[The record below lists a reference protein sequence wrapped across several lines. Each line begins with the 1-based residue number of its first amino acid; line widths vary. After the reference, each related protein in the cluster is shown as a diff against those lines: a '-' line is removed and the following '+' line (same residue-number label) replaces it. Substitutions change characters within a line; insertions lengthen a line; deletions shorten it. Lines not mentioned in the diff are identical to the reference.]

1 MSLKL
6 SGTQLG
12 NITGGP
18 SSLNLYELADVS
30 ISAPVTGQYLRY
42 NSTISEWQNSVI
54 NTEVYN
60 FLNTNL
66 ITPVQSGIVLTKVS
80 GPQTVSLSLDIT
92 AVGDASGVLSAPV
105 GPGPFPPQQGEI
117 SLTLA
122 TVNANVGTFGSASTI
137 PVVTVNA
144 KGLITAVTQTAFTG
158 TAPLATSLA
167 GGLTGELPYQS
178 ATGVTSFLSPGTTSQ
193 VLVGSPTAPSWSN
206 TPTLTGTNFTGI
218 PNGAL
223 TNSSLTLGSTN
234 MALGSTTTTVAG
246 LTSVTST
253 TFVGALTGNASTA
266 TIAANIT
273 SGAAGSLPYQSA
285 ASTTT
290 MLAAGTSSQVLVS
303 GATPGWTNT
312 PTLTGTNFTGV
323 PNGALTNNSL
333 TIGSTNI
340 ALGATSITLAG
351 LTSVTSTSFVGALT
365 GNASS
370 ATNIAGGAAGSLPY
384 QTGSSATS
392 LLAAGTSSQ
401 VLVSGA
407 TPGWTNTPVLTGT
420 NFTGIPNGA
429 LTNNSLTIGSTNIA
443 LGATS
448 TTLAG
453 LTSVTSTTFVGA
465 LTGNASTAT
474 TLATGRTISISTDA
488 TGTSASFDGSGNA
501 TIPMT
506 LATVNASPQ
515 TDTFRKITVNG
526 KGLTTATSA
535 VTSGDI
541 TTALGYTPVNVAGDT
556 MTGFLIL
563 NANPTAALGAVTK
576 QYVDAVSAGLNVH
589 ASCVTAT
596 TATLASSSGNTV
608 TYNNGTGGVGATLTT
623 TGSFA
628 TIGGFA
634 VPDTSRVLVKSEATQ
649 ANNGIYVKDSN
660 TQLTRA
666 TDFDNSPPGEIASG
680 DFTFIVSGTVAG
692 TNWAMTTPGTITVGT
707 TAIVFSQLSGPG
719 VYTAGTGIDI
729 TTNIISNTGVLSN
742 VAGTGI
748 SVSGATGNVTITN
761 NGVTSVAG
769 TANQIAVSG
778 ATGAVTFSL
787 PSSVTIG
794 GTMTAGTFSGA
805 GTSLTGTA
813 ASLSIGGN
821 AATATTAT
829 TANALNPANNYT
841 MLNNLAFTGTGQVAS
856 ADAVYGMKFR
866 PSADGS
872 SYSHLWMNSA
882 GSGLMFL
889 SPSGALTTAAG
900 IIATGVISGTS
911 FSGSGSGLT
920 SIPNGALTN
929 SSLTIGS
936 TNIALGATS
945 TTLAGLS
952 SVTSTTFVGSLS
964 GNATTATSATTATTA
979 TNLSGGS
986 VNGTTVTLSGLI
998 TTKTPTNYTAITS
1011 TTYNTG
1017 VIEIPQLVVPN
1028 SGTNFVPFLHGSTVL
1043 NGAGYV
1049 GHVTLGALRVG
1060 PNSFAGGGGM
1070 FIGLSQADANPT
1082 EYFTLQ
1088 TGGNISHSSGTT
1100 FLNSSNYNSYSPTL
1114 TGGGASG
1121 TWGINITGNAVTLGG
1136 LALSA
1141 GTNNQVN
1148 QVVRTN
1154 SSGYCDFG
1162 WINTVSGDNGVTAP
1176 DRIYASSDA
1185 YLRYYTPTNFRTVM
1199 GLGALTT
1206 ANSWTGANQFYSTSS
1221 TAAGSNPGLQ
1231 ASSTSGN
1238 GAYMA
1243 FHRNGLYAVNMGLDT
1258 DNVLRIGGWS
1268 APANVLQLD
1277 MSGNLTVNGNYNVVN
1292 FGLGLTGLY
1301 DSTKYQNVFS
1311 MGASYRPSADGTS
1324 IASSYGIVWTHTN
1337 VGGQSKAGLAHQAL
1351 FTNAGVTQTAIG
1363 TGIWTNGTI
1372 TSATS
1377 GTGIA
1382 FSNGNKIQNN
1392 TSTYGALEVT
1402 GAQSSYSG
1410 FYLTNG
1416 GGVTLGM
1423 YDSGGNGGAYDATS
1437 GWHFY
1442 WLRANTCLGIGG
1454 SSTAAGYKAYI
1465 NGALYASGDITA
1477 FSDRRVKDNIQT
1489 VEMGLDK
1496 VLRLRG
1502 VTYFRNDNGDLEKG
1516 KRSVGVVAQ
1525 EVEEVMPE
1533 LVHTNL
1539 ETGMKGVN
1547 YGNMVAL
1554 LIEAVK
1560 ELNAKVETLKAEIA
1574 TLKA

>member
-30 ISAPVTGQYLRY
+30 IVAPVTGQYLRY
-42 NSTISEWQNSVI
+42 NTTISEWQNRTI
-54 NTEVYN
+54 NLEVYN

-66 ITPVQSGIVLTKVS
+66 TGSNGVVLTKVS
-80 GPQTVSLSLDIT
+80 GPQTVDIGLNIT
-92 AVGDASGVLSAPV
+92 VSGDATGDLTSGDI
-105 GPGPFPPQQGEI
+105 G
-117 SLTLA
+117 LTLA

-137 PVVTVNA
+137 PIVTVNA
-144 KGLITAVTQTAFTG
+144 KGLITAISQTAFTG

-167 GGLTGELPYQS
+167 GGSTGSLPYQS
-178 ATGVTSFLSPGTTSQ
+178 ATGVTSFLSSGTTSQ
-193 VLVGSPTAPSWSN
+193 VLIGSPTAPSWSN
-206 TPTLTGTNFTGI
+206 TPT
-218 PNGAL
+218 
-223 TNSSLTLGSTN
+223 
-234 MALGSTTTTVAG
+234 
-246 LTSVTST
+246 
-253 TFVGALTGNASTA
+253 
-266 TIAANIT
+266 
-273 SGAAGSLPYQSA
+273 
-285 ASTTT
+285 
-290 MLAAGTSSQVLVS
+290 
-303 GATPGWTNT
+303 
-312 PTLTGTNFTGV
+312 
-323 PNGALTNNSL
+323 
-333 TIGSTNI
+333 
-340 ALGATSITLAG
+340 
-351 LTSVTSTSFVGALT
+351 
-365 GNASS
+365 
-370 ATNIAGGAAGSLPY
+370 
-384 QTGSSATS
+384 
-392 LLAAGTSSQ
+392 
-401 VLVSGA
+401 
-407 TPGWTNTPVLTGT
+407 LTGT

-453 LTSVTSTTFVGA
+453 LTSVTSTAFTGALTGAASLNVLKAGDTITGTLNISAGGMTIGTSGGQVLSSDDNNANSSNFRVNTVTKNTALYAFDVARSGTTVGGIKIDGSALFTTVNATTFTGSGSGLTNIPSGALSNIPNSALTNSSVTIGSTNIALGATSTTLVGLTSVTSSSFVGA

-474 TLATGRTISISTDA
+474 VLAIGRTFSLSTDA

-535 VTSGDI
+535 VSAGDI
-541 TTALGYTPVNVAGDT
+541 TTALGYTPVNKAGDT

-596 TATLASSSGNTV
+596 TATLASSSSGTV
-608 TYNNGTGGVGATLTT
+608 TYYNGVGNDGVGATLTT

-729 TTNIISNTGVLSN
+729 TTNVISNTGVLSN

-748 SVSGATGNVTITN
+748 SVSSSTGNVTVTN
-761 NGVTSVAG
+761 TGVTSLTG
-769 TANQIAVSG
+769 TTNQVTVSS
-778 ATGAVTFSL
+778 ATGAVTVSL

-805 GTSLTGTA
+805 GTNLTGTA
-813 ASLSIGGN
+813 SGLSIGGN
-821 AATATTAT
+821 AATATSAT
-829 TANALNPANNYT
+829 SATSATNSAQLGGIVAANYLYGANGSGSNTLNVTENVYELGQYKSGFWDVSGAAWMPTNDYYWGATFAHASNTNSYNYSGQ
-841 MLNNLAFTGTGQVAS
+841 LAFRIGTGGDAIFGRTISNGTPTAWSRLLSS
-856 ADAVYGMKFR
+856 ANYV
-866 PSADGS
+866 
-872 SYSHLWMNSA
+872 SYAPTLT
-882 GSGLMFL
+882 GSGA
-889 SPSGALTTAAG
+889 SGTWG
-900 IIATGVISGTS
+900 INISGTS
-911 FSGSGSGLT
+911 TSSAYLVPYVVSSASGAKTGRNVWANGAYTYSTVSDPNTPTTYMAMLGAGSGTSGSFE
-920 SIPNGALTN
+920 IGAN
-929 SSLTIGS
+929 WI
-936 TNIALGATS
+936 
-945 TTLAGLS
+945 
-952 SVTSTTFVGSLS
+952 
-964 GNATTATSATTATTA
+964 
-979 TNLSGGS
+979 SGGT
-986 VNGTTVTLSGLI
+986 GIWYRTLRDTI
-998 TTKTPTNYTAITS
+998 DPW
-1011 TTYNTG
+1011 TG
-1017 VIEIPQLVVPN
+1017 WYRILD
-1028 SGTNFVPFLHGSTVL
+1028 SAS
-1043 NGAGYV
+1043 
-1049 GHVTLGALRVG
+1049 
-1060 PNSFAGGGGM
+1060 
-1070 FIGLSQADANPT
+1070 
-1082 EYFTLQ
+1082 
-1088 TGGNISHSSGTT
+1088 
-1100 FLNSSNYNSYSPTL
+1100 YNSYSPTL

-1154 SSGYCDFG
+1154 GSGYCDFG

-1206 ANSWTGANQFYSTSS
+1206 ANSWSGANQFVSTSS

-1231 ASSTSGN
+1231 AFSSSGN

-1243 FHRNGLYAVNMGLDT
+1243 FHRGGIYAVNMGLDT
-1258 DNVLRIGGWS
+1258 DNVFRIGGWS

-1292 FGLGLTGLY
+1292 YGLGMTGVY
-1301 DSTKYQNVFS
+1301 DSTKYQSIFS
-1311 MGASYRPSADGTS
+1311 MGSAYRPAADGTS
-1324 IASSYGIVWTHTN
+1324 LSNMYGVAYTHTN
-1337 VGGQSKAGLAHQAL
+1337 VGGESKAGLSHQAL
-1351 FTNAGVTQTAIG
+1351 FVTAGVTQTAIG
-1363 TGIWTNGTI
+1363 TGIWTNGNI
-1372 TSATS
+1372 TLGTTNALIYLPNGNYIRQNTGTYGTLEVGGTQNGYGGIYLPSCS
-1377 GTGIA
+1377 GT
-1382 FSNGNKIQNN
+1382 
-1392 TSTYGALEVT
+1392 TV
-1402 GAQSSYSG
+1402 
-1410 FYLTNG
+1410 
-1416 GGVTLGM
+1416 GM
-1423 YDSGGNGGAYDATS
+1423 YDASGNGGDYDSTTS
-1437 GWHFY
+1437 WHTY
-1442 WLRANTCLGIGG
+1442 WNRSQSCLAVGG
-1454 SSTAAGYKAYI
+1454 STTAAGYKLYVHGSQYVAGSLAV
-1465 NGALYASGDITA
+1465 NGSSSATAGDITTNRAGGTTGVVYFGTSGGKYLYYDATNFQIQGGGLVVSGDVTA
-1477 FSDRRVKDNIQT
+1477 FSDIRVKKNI
-1489 VEMGLDK
+1489 EIISDALNK
-1496 VLRLRG
+1496 VSAIRG
-1502 VTYFRNDNGDLEKG
+1502 VTFQRTDVADTE
-1516 KRSVGVVAQ
+1516 RRHSGVIAQ
-1525 EVEEVMPE
+1525 EVEEVLPE
-1533 LVHTNL
+1533 VVMMSDGDANGNP
-1539 ETGMKGVN
+1539 GMKTVA
-1547 YGNMVAL
+1547 YGNMVGL
-1554 LIEAVK
+1554 LIEAIK